1 MFWIDLV
8 GYVGSFLCIGS
19 FLFQMYTVH
28 TNRTANDVSWGFIV
42 LQLLVNLLYSI
53 YNIVILNVPLLV
65 GNGTLVLLLLFL
77 TGQKY
82 YFDGINK
89 SEDVEIMMVGEEEN

>member
-8 GYVGSFLCIGS
+8 GYVGSGLCIGS

-28 TNRTANDVSWGFIV
+28 TNRTANDISWGFIV
-42 LQLLVNLLYSI
+42 LQLLVNVLYSI

-77 TGQKY
+77 SGQKY
-82 YFDGINK
+82 YFDGINQ
-89 SEDVEIMMVGEEEN
+89 EVELRMVSEEEN